1 MEIWY
6 KRSMSENYMVIS
18 GTELQTGET
27 YQIRMLLE
35 NQVPGLLPC
44 KIQKMNGDEF
54 FYYEITGC
62 QSLQNLFEKRKF
74 GYKELEELFLGVF
87 RIMERLDEYLL
98 NRDFLLLQPSCIFRN
113 QGDNGYCFVWVPF
126 VHGSIEMEFRQ
137 LTEYLLPKI
146 DHTDKQAVTLGYGV
160 YKESME
166 ANLKMDFL
174 KSHMNTQTEERVEE
188 GKYQNKE
195 EELERQK
202 ILDDFY
208 KEDEEETEGILGK
221 LWPVFVILIGA
232 GIFLFVR
239 NWWRH
244 GSVYLLVGI
253 AGVAGIIGSLGG
265 IGYLFWKK
273 KQEKVETP
281 AEEIVYEKREEE
293 VLQEPEQEI
302 GTTVLLQKNRMPG
315 AYLEELEW
323 ESPRRFALEKEVTI
337 IGKWKENVDICLDVP
352 TVSRMHGKIIH
363 RKGKDFLIDLNS
375 RNGTMLN
382 EIWINPEEEY
392 ELKNGDILVFAQKK
406 FRYVCIKELGES
418 GYGLQ

>member
-6 KRSMSENYMVIS
+6 KRSMSENYMVIPEA
-18 GTELQTGET
+18 GLQTEEN

-44 KIQKMNGDEF
+44 KIQKINGEEF

-62 QSLQNLFEKRKF
+62 QSLQNLFENRKF

-98 NRDFLLLQPSCIFRN
+98 SRDFLLLQPSCIFRN
-113 QGDNGYCFVWVPF
+113 KGDNRYCFVWIPC
-126 VHGSIEMEFRQ
+126 VHGNIEMEFRQ

-160 YKESME
+160 YKEAME
-166 ANLKMDFL
+166 SNLKMDFL
-174 KSHMNTQTEERVEE
+174 KDHMNTQ
-188 GKYQNKE
+188 KE
-195 EELERQK
+195 EYEREEKNQDVGAWKERQR

-208 KEDEEETEGILGK
+208 KEEEVETEGILGK
-221 LWPVFVILIGA
+221 IWPVFIIVIGA

-239 NWWRH
+239 NWWRYS
-244 GSVYLLVGI
+244 SVYFLIGILGILVI
-253 AGVAGIIGSLGG
+253 LGG
-265 IGYLFWKK
+265 LGYWYFFWKK
-273 KQEKVETP
+273 KQEERKPSFVSRVCEEQ
-281 AEEIVYEKREEE
+281 EEI
-293 VLQEPEQEI
+293 LIQETEQET
-302 GTTVLLQKNRMPG
+302 GTTVLLQKTRMPR

-323 ESPRRFALEKEVTI
+323 EIPKKYVLEKEITI
-337 IGKWKENVDICLDVP
+337 IGKWKENVDICLEVP

-363 RKGKDFLIDLNS
+363 KEGKDFLIDLNS

-382 EIWINPEEEY
+382 EVWINPEEEY

-406 FRYVCIKELGES
+406 FRYVCIKEARES

>member
-6 KRSMSENYMVIS
+6 KRSMSENYMVIPEA
-18 GTELQTGET
+18 GLQTEEN

-44 KIQKMNGDEF
+44 KIQKINGEEF

-62 QSLQNLFEKRKF
+62 QSLQNLFENRKF

-98 NRDFLLLQPSCIFRN
+98 SRDFLLLQPSCIFRN
-113 QGDNGYCFVWVPF
+113 KGDNRYCFVWIPC
-126 VHGSIEMEFRQ
+126 VHGNIEMEFRQ

-166 ANLKMDFL
+166 SNLKMDFL
-174 KSHMNTQTEERVEE
+174 KDHMNTQ
-188 GKYQNKE
+188 KE
-195 EELERQK
+195 EYEREEKNQDVGAWKERQR

-208 KEDEEETEGILGK
+208 KEEEVETEGILGK
-221 LWPVFVILIGA
+221 IWPVFIIVIGA

-239 NWWRH
+239 NWWRYS
-244 GSVYLLVGI
+244 SVYFLIGILGILVI
-253 AGVAGIIGSLGG
+253 LGG
-265 IGYLFWKK
+265 LGYWYFFWKK
-273 KQEKVETP
+273 KQEERKPSFVSRVCEEQ
-281 AEEIVYEKREEE
+281 EEI
-293 VLQEPEQEI
+293 LIQETEQET
-302 GTTVLLQKNRMPG
+302 GTTVLLQKTRMPR

-323 ESPRRFALEKEVTI
+323 EIPKKYVLEKEITI
-337 IGKWKENVDICLDVP
+337 IGKWKENVDICLEVP

-363 RKGKDFLIDLNS
+363 KEGKDFLIDLNS

-382 EIWINPEEEY
+382 EVWINPEEEY

-406 FRYVCIKELGES
+406 FRYVCIKEARES

>member
-6 KRSMSENYMVIS
+6 KRSMSENYMVIPEA
-18 GTELQTGET
+18 GLQTEEN

-44 KIQKMNGDEF
+44 KIQKINGEEF

-62 QSLQNLFEKRKF
+62 QSLQNLFENRKF

-98 NRDFLLLQPSCIFRN
+98 SRDFLLLQPSCIFRN
-113 QGDNGYCFVWVPF
+113 KGDNRYCFVWIPC
-126 VHGSIEMEFRQ
+126 VHGNIEMEFRQ

-166 ANLKMDFL
+166 SNLKMDFL
-174 KSHMNTQTEERVEE
+174 KDHMNTQ
-188 GKYQNKE
+188 KE
-195 EELERQK
+195 EYEREEKNQDVGAWQERQR

-208 KEDEEETEGILGK
+208 KEEEVETEGILGK
-221 LWPVFVILIGA
+221 IWPVLIIVIGA

-239 NWWRH
+239 NWWRYS
-244 GSVYLLVGI
+244 SVYFLIGILGILVI
-253 AGVAGIIGSLGG
+253 LGG
-265 IGYLFWKK
+265 LGYWYFFWKK
-273 KQEKVETP
+273 KQEERKPSFVSRVC
-281 AEEIVYEKREEE
+281 EEQEE
-293 VLQEPEQEI
+293 VLIQETEQET
-302 GTTVLLQKNRMPG
+302 GTTVLLQKTRMPR

-323 ESPRRFALEKEVTI
+323 EIPKKYVLEKEITI
-337 IGKWKENVDICLDVP
+337 IGKWKENVDICLEVP

-363 RKGKDFLIDLNS
+363 KEGKDFLIDLNS

-382 EIWINPEEEY
+382 EVWINPEEEY

-406 FRYVCIKELGES
+406 FRYVCIKEARES